1 MLINMIATLYPAKMV
16 EAMKT
21 VTEEVPAKITGTE
34 FLCKVTNLW
43 FLIP

>member
-1 MLINMIATLYPAKMV
+1 MIATLHPAEMV

-21 VTEEVPAKITGTE
+21 VTEEVPAKITGLYSE